1 MGEWLAGTKIR
12 QHLSVT
18 PSQKRER
25 EREMADW
32 PQCTET
38 KRSVCTCAHIYTHF
52 GTNIHAFINGCPLP
66 KKFVLYSSG
75 RDPFFMS

>member
-25 EREMADW
+25 VMADW